1 MLAPVGIDAIDPT
14 FDAVPAHTA
23 VVVIALQQAFA
34 GIDNED
40 TAPVE
45 LSRTARVREAQ
56 PTQGTGLFGETAL
69 TRAPREGDLGDEI
82 VGAGQVVVAPR
93 DHVFTFTRRE
103 RAVKRDAEPATPS
116 EALMARGR
124 RAADRLARIS
134 GRGEARGRVILAR
147 NRGPL

>member
-34 GIDNED
+34 GIDNEE

-69 TRAPREGDLGDEI
+69 TRAPREGDLGDEV

-93 DHVFTFTRRE
+93 NHVFTFIRRA
-103 RAVKRDAEPATPS
+103 RAVKRDADPEGQPPLVKRSWRVVGGRLIDWPAS
-116 EALMARGR
+116 RGAER
-124 RAADRLARIS
+124 H
-134 GRGEARGRVILAR
+134 GVV
-147 NRGPL
+147 